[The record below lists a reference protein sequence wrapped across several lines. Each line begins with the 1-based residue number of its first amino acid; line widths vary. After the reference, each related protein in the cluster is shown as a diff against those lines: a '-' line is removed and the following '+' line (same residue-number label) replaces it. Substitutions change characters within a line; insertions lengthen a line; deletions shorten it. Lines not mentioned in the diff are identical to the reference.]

1 MNPYASISF
10 TDGQSGKPPSN
21 KPSKPIQK
29 PNPIEQQQ
37 RKRLQKQKELID
49 QKLKKLAPIT
59 APLKAM
65 AMLIQGQDP
74 NSDPT
79 LLFRE
84 VRPLLAKMMITNI
97 MVPNKTVLVPGKSDA
112 KGNSQYKV
120 TFRRNA
126 ELSYETLDRIRR
138 QRQFFDSIIW
148 TSDGMVMTV
157 LWPYKSPEQPGAMPS

>member
-1 MNPYASISF
+1 
-10 TDGQSGKPPSN
+10 
-21 KPSKPIQK
+21 
-29 PNPIEQQQ
+29 
-37 RKRLQKQKELID
+37 
-49 QKLKKLAPIT
+49 
-59 APLKAM
+59 
-65 AMLIQGQDP
+65 
-74 NSDPT
+74 
-79 LLFRE
+79 
-84 VRPLLAKMMITNI
+84 